1 MHRRHIVLLLMA
13 AVLTR
18 GWAHG
23 TGAQHQ
29 PAGELIYAMHV
40 TIPPAWFDPAE
51 NGGLITPFA
60 VLYALHDGVVRPMPG
75 AKIGNSL
82 AESWTESADGL
93 VYEFKLRQGLRF
105 HNDEPCT
112 AEDVKFSF
120 ERYKGGG
127 ASELRANVQ
136 RVEVVD
142 PLTVR
147 FHMKEPWPDFLTFY
161 GTSATA
167 AALIVPKKYLE
178 EVGEDGFK
186 KHPIGLGPYKF
197 VSFKPGIELVLEA
210 FEGYWRKI
218 PHVKRLIMKGVPE
231 GATRLAMLKKGEAD
245 FAVALQGLLAEEVKR
260 DPRLTLVDTRHP
272 SMFWIEFADQWDPK
286 SPWHNQRVR
295 LAVNYALD
303 RQAINEAACLG
314 VSVHLGY
321 RAMRQDACPGSGHQ
335 VWEARTE
342 QAPRRGLLHRRLCHS
357 QGHCDAAA
365 SAWPPPSS
373 SL

>member
-1 MHRRHIVLLLMA
+1 MNRRQILLLLVA
-13 AVLTR
+13 AVLTL

-29 PAGELIYAMHV
+29 PVGELIYAMHV

-127 ASELRANVQ
+127 AAELRANVQ

-210 FEGYWRKI
+210 FEGYWHKV
-218 PHVKRLIMKGVPE
+218 PHVNR
-231 GATRLAMLKKGEAD
+231 
-245 FAVALQGLLAEEVKR
+245 
-260 DPRLTLVDTRHP
+260 
-272 SMFWIEFADQWDPK
+272 
-286 SPWHNQRVR
+286 
-295 LAVNYALD
+295 
-303 RQAINEAACLG
+303 
-314 VSVHLGY
+314 
-321 RAMRQDACPGSGHQ
+321 
-335 VWEARTE
+335 
-342 QAPRRGLLHRRLCHS
+342 
-357 QGHCDAAA
+357 
-365 SAWPPPSS
+365 
-373 SL
+373 